1 MKYLKKRASRRY
13 KKTCR
18 RSRSRST
25 RCRRSR
31 RMRRNMMKGG

>member
-1 MKYLKKRASRRY
+1 MKYLKKRATRRY

-18 RSRSRST
+18 RSKSKSRST
-25 RCRRSR
+25 RCR